1 MFVLKVILPPKQNLF
16 PQKIKE
22 KFSKV
27 VVRCIERTKTF
38 GCRNFLKAGSGNGEN
53 VANTGHELC
62 NISTNISNNSSI
74 TISSFRTNCTE
85 KTVGFSGIRTQI
97 VGIKGEHADH
107 LTTTTTRRE
116 EIYLKILFHPSV
128 RPRRL
133 LMRPFDFPMPMASH
147 SE

>member
-53 VANTGHELC
+53 VANTGNELC

-74 TISSFRTNCTE
+74 TISSFRTNASNT
-85 KTVGFSGIRTQI
+85 KTIAREEFFLLFCSFQTQI
-97 VGIKGEHADH
+97 VQKK
-107 LTTTTTRRE
+107 L
-116 EIYLKILFHPSV
+116 
-128 RPRRL
+128 
-133 LMRPFDFPMPMASH
+133 
-147 SE
+147 